1 VPQPDNKTTRQVRI
15 ELDLWQAFGEATKT
29 MNSDRSSVMRAFMRW
44 YAHQPGATLPPRPR
58 SDRPSLTAL
67 SEQSAKVRDDLA
79 AVVRAARVAIEDGA
93 DPVDVLRA
101 TEGLL
106 P

>member
-1 VPQPDNKTTRQVRI
+1 MAQSEKAPRQMRI
-15 ELDLWQAFGEATKT
+15 ELDLWQAFGEATEGV
-29 MNSDRSSVMRAFMRW
+29 NSDRTAVVRAFMRW
-44 YAHQPGATLPPRPR
+44 YIREPGATLPLRPIGP
-58 SDRPSLTAL
+58 DRPSLTAL
-67 SEQSAKVRDDLA
+67 SEQSAKVRDDLT
-79 AVVRAARVAIEDGA
+79 AVVRAARTAIEDGA